1 MGNLKLENL
10 GKELIVTD
18 NAVIIQQKII
28 KSSKIIPLTNIISV
42 QVKKPGL
49 MAGYIYFQ
57 TLGGL
62 DNRIKKPADISKDE
76 NSFIFNGNGNYKIA
90 MQMKEQIENCRE
102 QSSTSV
108 VQENSSADEILKYKG
123 LFDAGIITQAEF
135 EAKKEAVIG
144 TIGIRKKLMIE

>member
-18 NAVIIQQKII
+18 NVVIIQQKII

-62 DNRIKKPADISKDE
+62 NNRIKKPADISKDE

-102 QSSTSV
+102 RSSASAL
-108 VQENSSADEILKYKG
+108 QENSSADEILKYKG

-135 EAKKEAVIG
+135 EAKKKQLLG
-144 TIGIRKKLMIE
+144 L

>member
-102 QSSTSV
+102 RSSTSV
-108 VQENSSADEILKYKG
+108 IQENSSADEILKYKG

-135 EAKKEAVIG
+135 EAKKKQLLG
-144 TIGIRKKLMIE
+144 L

>member
-62 DNRIKKPADISKDE
+62 DNRLKKPADLSK
-76 NSFIFNGNGNYKIA
+76 
-90 MQMKEQIENCRE
+90 C
-102 QSSTSV
+102 SSDLIRLSLTV
-108 VQENSSADEILKYKG
+108 TE
-123 LFDAGIITQAEF
+123 
-135 EAKKEAVIG
+135 
-144 TIGIRKKLMIE
+144 TIK